1 MNIDLKSA
9 GWWYG
14 AATLVTLIG
23 GLYGIPEMVY
33 GAVGLAG
40 VQIVHLAVTDGP
52 VSFPVQVRVALLLV
66 LLAGLPEATRWI
78 WWVPAIGLTAR
89 LSIGYCMMARILSL
103 FPWNRKQPLTAELIR
118 KTFLTPPTKGSIL
131 NSL

>member
-1 MNIDLKSA
+1 MGIDLKDA

-14 AATLVTLIG
+14 AATLVALIG

-40 VQIVHLAVTDGP
+40 VQIVHFAVTDGP
-52 VSFPVQVRVALLLV
+52 VSFPVQVRIGLLLV
-66 LLAGLPEATRWI
+66 ILAGLPEATRWI

-103 FPWNRKQPLTAELIR
+103 
-118 KTFLTPPTKGSIL
+118 
-131 NSL
+131 